1 MYWVIMVIIVIITLI
16 LSYACAN
23 TFYEIASMKGH
34 DEGKYF
40 WWTFFV
46 PLLGALMVIALP
58 DRVSA
63 KARLAAED
71 SSPHR
76 KEESPLHVPT
86 AVPSIP
92 PTVDVPEAE
101 HPVSPMMVTP
111 RATGIEAQIECPV
124 CGKLQKADRT
134 VCWKCGAKFNKE

>member
-1 MYWVIMVIIVIITLI
+1 
-16 LSYACAN
+16 
-23 TFYEIASMKGH
+23 
-34 DEGKYF
+34 
-40 WWTFFV
+40 
-46 PLLGALMVIALP
+46 MVIALP
-58 DRVSA
+58 DRISTDRKLVV
-63 KARLAAED
+63 ED
-71 SSPHR
+71 VPSQR
-76 KEESPLHVPT
+76 KEESPFHVPT

-92 PTVDVPEAE
+92 PTADVPEAE